1 MIYVNAR
8 FVTQPLTGVQ
18 RYAFE
23 VCLQLKNMDPGIV
36 FLSPANVVHH
46 EWVQILAV
54 KKIGLLKGHLWE
66 QIELPIYL
74 KRQKK
79 AILFSPCNT
88 GPLFFNRQLLSLH
101 DVAFKIFPQFNSNLF
116 QVWYNFL
123 VPRLCKKALHIFT
136 VSQTVKKE
144 ICTYYAV
151 RESKISVTFNG
162 VSAAMIEAASVV
174 VEKEKM
180 ILSIGSLNKR
190 KNIEFLIEA
199 FLSSQLVSHYKLV
212 IIGKP
217 NDIYSQSNLRNHPQI
232 EIIENAT
239 DSQLVSYYQRA
250 ELACFLSVYEGFGI
264 PVLESLQFA
273 CKLICADIP
282 VFRELYEGAVYFCN
296 PTKEQDLI
304 EMLNQISSM
313 SATSKEKVLD
323 LNQKYNYFQSAQ
335 HILKLIRQ
343 S

>member
-23 VCLQLKNMDPGIV
+23 VCLQLKNMDASIV
-36 FLSPANVVHH
+36 FLSPGNVVHH
-46 EWVQILAV
+46 EWVQALSV
-54 KKIGLLKGHLWE
+54 KIIGLLKGHLWE
-66 QIELPIYL
+66 QIELPAYL
-74 KRQKK
+74 KRQNN
-79 AILFSPCNT
+79 AVLFSPCNT

-101 DVAFKIFPQFNSNLF
+101 DLAFKIFPQFNSYLF

-144 ICTYYAV
+144 ISTYYSIP
-151 RESKISVTFNG
+151 ENKISISFNG
-162 VSAAMIEAASVV
+162 VSAAMLEASNVI
-174 VEKEKM
+174 VEKEK
-180 ILSIGSLNKR
+180 IVLTIGSFNKR
-190 KNIEFLIEA
+190 KNIPILIKA
-199 FLSSQLVSHYKLV
+199 FLASQLAKDYKLL

-217 NDIYSQSNLRNHPQI
+217 NAIYAQSDFPASQQI
-232 EIIENAT
+232 EIMEDVSDAK
-239 DSQLVSYYQRA
+239 LVAYYQKA
-250 ELACFLSVYEGFGI
+250 EIACFLSLYEGFGI

-273 CKLICADIP
+273 CKVICADIP

-296 PTKEQDLI
+296 PTKDKDLS
-304 EMLNQISSM
+304 EMLNQITTTHV
-313 SATSKEKVLD
+313 TSKEKVLE
-323 LNQKYNYFQSAQ
+323 LNQKYNYLQSAR
-335 HILKLIRQ
+335 HILKLINQ